1 MSHEQK
7 QDYIS
12 FLETWLEDE
21 ANKRKEAE
29 KSVKRLTTEVH
40 KLQTQSEKQRNKIVE
55 LTKRD
60 LSQENIALKKS
71 VSVLKGQVVRL
82 EKQLTFDKDFVPHN
96 EEDYARLRKS
106 CQKLSQDKKQLQTL
120 VKKLEAEVEELN
132 KQVVYR
138 KGVK

>member
-1 MSHEQK
+1 M
-7 QDYIS
+7 S

-21 ANKRKEAE
+21 TKKRKEAE
-29 KSVKRLTTEVH
+29 KEAKRLKTELNR
-40 KLQTQSEKQRNKIVE
+40 LQYQSEKQRDKIIE
-55 LTKRD
+55 LAKRD
-60 LSQENIALKKS
+60 LTKENTDLKKANS
-71 VSVLKGQVVRL
+71 ILRGQVAQL
-82 EKQLTFDKDFVPHN
+82 EKFLTADKDFTPHN